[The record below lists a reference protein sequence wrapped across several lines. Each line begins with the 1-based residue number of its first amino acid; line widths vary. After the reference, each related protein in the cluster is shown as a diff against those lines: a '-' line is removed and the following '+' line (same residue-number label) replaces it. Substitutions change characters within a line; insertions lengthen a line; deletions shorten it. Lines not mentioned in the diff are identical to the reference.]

1 MNLEEIQDK
10 LIKDFDFSKAINILN
25 KLEEK
30 YTKEDLIQNAKN
42 AIKMVYVS
50 RENEDIIFQ
59 AGYLVA
65 SRSYYEGSE
74 VNYSLNF
81 TLEIHSSLTFDL
93 EVPFNKQIINDK
105 EEIVKKDLR
114 QLLALNKEEYEK
126 DEDND
131 LLIMNIYKIEKML
144 DLLEEN

>member
-1 MNLEEIQDK
+1 MNLEEIQEK
-10 LIKDFDFSKAINILN
+10 LINDFDFERAIDILE
-25 KLEEK
+25 KLNET

-74 VNYSLNF
+74 VSFSLSF

-93 EVPFNKQIINDK
+93 EVPFNKQIINEK
-105 EEIVKKDLR
+105 EEILKNDLR

-131 LLIMNIYKIEKML
+131 LLTMNIYKIEKML
-144 DLLEEN
+144 DLLE

>member
-1 MNLEEIQDK
+1 MNLVQIQEK
-10 LIKDFDFSKAINILN
+10 LINDFDFERAIDILE
-25 KLEEK
+25 KLNET
-30 YTKEDLIQNAKN
+30 YTKNDLIQNAKN

-74 VNYSLNF
+74 VSFSLSF

-93 EVPFNKQIINDK
+93 EVPFNKQIVNEK
-105 EEIVKKDLR
+105 EEILKKDLS

-131 LLIMNIYKIEKML
+131 LLNMNIYKIEKML
-144 DLLEEN
+144 DLLD